1 MDVLVSNVRGKVPE
15 AERRIAQRRRPTG
28 PAIGHRERARAACHR
43 LSPDTADELAEAR
56 RTGGYHRRKKRA
68 VATIYGF
75 NGLRTIEDLQ
85 SLLETVAIETVAPDN
100 SIAPNRTISGF
111 VAIGAKLL
119 ETGEL
124 ADRLGALEAV
134 ARGPKEPEGSGDLD

>member
-1 MDVLVSNVRGKVPE
+1 MAG
-15 AERRIAQRRRPTG
+15 
-28 PAIGHRERARAACHR
+28 RACTFAMPDGRACRATPLRDAPFCFWH
-43 LSPDTADELAEAR
+43 SPDTADELAEAR

-85 SLLETVAIETVAPDN
+85 TLLETASIETMALDN
-100 SIAPNRTISGF
+100 SIARNRTISGF

-119 ETGEL
+119 ETGDL
-124 ADRLGALEAV
+124 AERLAALEAV
-134 ARGPKEPEGSGDLD
+134 ARRPTEPEGSGDLE

>member
-1 MDVLVSNVRGKVPE
+1 MAG
-15 AERRIAQRRRPTG
+15 
-28 PAIGHRERARAACHR
+28 RACTFAMPDGRACRATPLRDAPFCFWH
-43 LSPDTADELAEAR
+43 SPDTADELAEAR

-85 SLLETVAIETVAPDN
+85 ALLETVAIETMALDN
-100 SIAPNRTISGF
+100 SIARNRTISGF
-111 VAIGAKLL
+111 VAVGAKLL

-124 ADRLGALEAV
+124 AERLAALEAV
-134 ARGPKEPEGSGDLD
+134 ARRSAEPEESGDIE